1 MIPAAVPLAAFA
13 TSSIVSSIVT
23 LYGVATDVN
32 DWMNKHILSM
42 QESENIT
49 VSRTGKVL
57 EGAKFGFGL
66 GYAAPIIAIA
76 TGQMLLGNPL
86 SVITTVATAATI
98 SNPIAMTCASIG
110 AIYYGWNALNDSER
124 NDILDKLSRGLEIGI
139 ELIKSIIQYI
149 LNGIASV
156 VTSNNVKLLKE
167 YIEKEA
173 AVFGRTLYDITR
185 SATDKVI
192 ATLNHTVTTANSVI
206 EASVE
211 AASVAGNTLK
221 SYGSQCIETVKTAL
235 PSSLNNSDKN
245 NQKDK
250 NSRNQ

>member
-1 MIPAAVPLAAFA
+1 MIQAALPLAAFA

-57 EGAKFGFGL
+57 EGAKFGFGM

-76 TGQMLLGNPL
+76 TGQMLLGNTL
-86 SVITTVATAATI
+86 SAITTVATAATI

-124 NDILDKLSRGLEIGI
+124 NDILDKLSRGLEVGI

-192 ATLNHTVTTANSVI
+192 ATLNHTVTTAHSVI

-235 PSSLNNSDKN
+235 PSSSNSSNKN
-245 NQKDK
+245 N
-250 NSRNQ
+250 

>member
-110 AIYYGWNALNDSER
+110 AIYYG
-124 NDILDKLSRGLEIGI
+124 
-139 ELIKSIIQYI
+139 
-149 LNGIASV
+149 
-156 VTSNNVKLLKE
+156 
-167 YIEKEA
+167 
-173 AVFGRTLYDITR
+173 
-185 SATDKVI
+185 
-192 ATLNHTVTTANSVI
+192 
-206 EASVE
+206 
-211 AASVAGNTLK
+211 
-221 SYGSQCIETVKTAL
+221 
-235 PSSLNNSDKN
+235 
-245 NQKDK
+245 
-250 NSRNQ
+250 

>member
-1 MIPAAVPLAAFA
+1 MHS
-13 TSSIVSSIVT
+13 T
-23 LYGVATDVN
+23 
-32 DWMNKHILSM
+32 IL
-42 QESENIT
+42 
-49 VSRTGKVL
+49 
-57 EGAKFGFGL
+57 
-66 GYAAPIIAIA
+66 
-76 TGQMLLGNPL
+76 
-86 SVITTVATAATI
+86 
-98 SNPIAMTCASIG
+98 
-110 AIYYGWNALNDSER
+110 NA
-124 NDILDKLSRGLEIGI
+124 LDKLSRGLEVGI

-173 AVFGRTLYDITR
+173 VLGRTLYDITR

-192 ATLNHTVTTANSVI
+192 ATLNHTVTTAHSVI

-235 PSSLNNSDKN
+235 PSSSNSSNKN
-245 NQKDK
+245 N
-250 NSRNQ
+250 